1 VELDSATG
9 WIVTPRNGKLLKGDG
24 FLSKAEALEA
34 AGLSE

>member
-1 VELDSATG
+1 LNTTLSSVT
-9 WIVTPRNGKLLKGDG
+9 IVPGKLLKVEG